1 MLNKALIIKTM
12 KDITIMSWVVNML
25 IFSLPFGWYMCYQM
39 YKDLKKKDKI
49 IKLQEDMLKN
59 AGVI

>member
-1 MLNKALIIKTM
+1 M
-12 KDITIMSWVVNML
+12 KDIVIMNWVVNML
-25 IFSLPFGWYMCYQM
+25 IFSLPFSWYMCYQM